1 MNQSSNH
8 VSSDGETPQSVDRS
22 LLEFLKP
29 KSEERY
35 SKLEAYCD
43 LLSRASAGTYATPE
57 AEGALQLLPGQFVA
71 TISELSR
78 QWKWQRATVRQFITG
93 LANLGHIS
101 TQPYSKSFIFSVN
114 LSQRLSLF
122 VETPDDILDFC
133 AMQFVRYLKGRTKAN
148 DVAESYNRYYTLKM
162 SMAQKEGNG
171 GIPARHVIHEQA
183 VIFDG
188 LAISM
193 LHVLDAHRQM
203 SEELSDSVSL
213 LFGKDHVWDWHK
225 VIAVLGIMA
234 AALRKNSKPSYMAN
248 ATSEYSKGE
257 VILMD
262 CIFEHY
268 SAGVG
273 STYYDN
279 PPRRSTREDVSQ
291 RRETLSPTPSVS
303 SSAENNIE

>member
-193 LHVLDAHRQM
+193 LHVLDAHRQIP
-203 SEELSDSVSL
+203 EELSDSVSL

-279 PPRRSTREDVSQ
+279 PPRPSTREDVSQ
-291 RRETLSPTPSVS
+291 RREPLSPTPSVS

>member
-1 MNQSSNH
+1 
-8 VSSDGETPQSVDRS
+8 
-22 LLEFLKP
+22 
-29 KSEERY
+29 
-35 SKLEAYCD
+35 
-43 LLSRASAGTYATPE
+43 
-57 AEGALQLLPGQFVA
+57 
-71 TISELSR
+71 
-78 QWKWQRATVRQFITG
+78 
-93 LANLGHIS
+93 
-101 TQPYSKSFIFSVN
+101 
-114 LSQRLSLF
+114 
-122 VETPDDILDFC
+122 
-133 AMQFVRYLKGRTKAN
+133 MQFVRYLKGRTKAN

-171 GIPARHVIHEQA
+171 GIPARHVLHEQA

-203 SEELSDSVSL
+203 PEELSDSVSL

-248 ATSEYSKGE
+248 ATLEYSKGE

-291 RRETLSPTPSVS
+291 RRVPLSPTPSVS

>member
-148 DVAESYNRYYTLKM
+148 DVAESYNRYCTLKM

-171 GIPARHVIHEQA
+171 GIPARHVLHEQA

-248 ATSEYSKGE
+248 ATLEYSKGE

-268 SAGVG
+268 SACVG

>member
-148 DVAESYNRYYTLKM
+148 DVAESYNRYCTLKM

-171 GIPARHVIHEQA
+171 GIPARHVLHEQA

-203 SEELSDSVSL
+203 PEELSDSVSL

-248 ATSEYSKGE
+248 ATLEYSKGE

-268 SAGVG
+268 SACVG

-291 RRETLSPTPSVS
+291 RTETLSPTPSVS

>member
-57 AEGALQLLPGQFVA
+57 ADGALQLLPGQFVA

-162 SMAQKEGNG
+162 NMAQKEGNG
-171 GIPARHVIHEQA
+171 GIPARHVLNEQA

-203 SEELSDSVSL
+203 PEELSDSVSL

-234 AALRKNSKPSYMAN
+234 TALRKNSKPSYMAN

-279 PPRRSTREDVSQ
+279 PPRPSTREDVSQ
-291 RRETLSPTPSVS
+291 RRESLSPTASVS

>member
-162 SMAQKEGNG
+162 SMAQKEENG
-171 GIPARHVIHEQA
+171 GIPARHVLHEQA

-203 SEELSDSVSL
+203 PEELSDSVSL

-248 ATSEYSKGE
+248 ATLEYSKGE

-291 RRETLSPTPSVS
+291 RREPLSPTPSVS

>member
-29 KSEERY
+29 KSEKRY

-101 TQPYSKSFIFSVN
+101 TQLYSKSFIFSVN

-133 AMQFVRYLKGRTKAN
+133 AMQLVRYLKGRTKAN

-171 GIPARHVIHEQA
+171 GIPTRHVIHEQA

-188 LAISM
+188 LVISM

-203 SEELSDSVSL
+203 PEELSDSVSL

-291 RRETLSPTPSVS
+291 RREPLSPTPSVS

>member
-71 TISELSR
+71 TISELAR

-162 SMAQKEGNG
+162 SIAQKEGNG
-171 GIPARHVIHEQA
+171 GIPARHVLHEQA

-203 SEELSDSVSL
+203 PEELSDSVSL

-234 AALRKNSKPSYMAN
+234 AALLKNSKPSYMAN
-248 ATSEYSKGE
+248 ATLEYSKGE

>member
-171 GIPARHVIHEQA
+171 GIPARHVLHEQA

-248 ATSEYSKGE
+248 ATLEYSKGE

-291 RRETLSPTPSVS
+291 RREPLSPTPSVS
-303 SSAENNIE
+303 SSAENYIE

>member
-162 SMAQKEGNG
+162 SIAQKEENG
-171 GIPARHVIHEQA
+171 GIPARHVLHEQA

-203 SEELSDSVSL
+203 PEELSDSVSL

-248 ATSEYSKGE
+248 ATLEYSKGE

-279 PPRRSTREDVSQ
+279 PPRRSTRGDVSQ
-291 RRETLSPTPSVS
+291 RREPLSPTPSVS

>member
-162 SMAQKEGNG
+162 SMALKEGNG
-171 GIPARHVIHEQA
+171 GIPARHVLHEQA

-203 SEELSDSVSL
+203 PEELFDSVSL

-248 ATSEYSKGE
+248 ATLEYSKGE

-279 PPRRSTREDVSQ
+279 PPRRSIREDVSQ

>member
-1 MNQSSNH
+1 MNQSSKH

-148 DVAESYNRYYTLKM
+148 DVAESYNRYCTLKM

-171 GIPARHVIHEQA
+171 GIPARHVLHEQA

-248 ATSEYSKGE
+248 ATLEYSKGE

-268 SAGVG
+268 SACVG

-291 RRETLSPTPSVS
+291 RTETLSPTPSVS

>member
-162 SMAQKEGNG
+162 SMAQIEGNG

-234 AALRKNSKPSYMAN
+234 VALRKNSKPSYMAN

-279 PPRRSTREDVSQ
+279 PPRPSTREDVSQ
-291 RRETLSPTPSVS
+291 RREPLSPTPSVS
-303 SSAENNIE
+303 SSSENNIE

>member
-8 VSSDGETPQSVDRS
+8 FSSDGETPQSVDRS

-57 AEGALQLLPGQFVA
+57 ADGALQLLPGQFVA

-171 GIPARHVIHEQA
+171 GIPARHVLHEQA

-203 SEELSDSVSL
+203 PEELSDSVSL

-248 ATSEYSKGE
+248 ATLEYSKGE

-291 RRETLSPTPSVS
+291 RREPLSPTPSVS

>member
-8 VSSDGETPQSVDRS
+8 VSSEGETPQSVDRS

-148 DVAESYNRYYTLKM
+148 DVAASYNRYYTLKM

-248 ATSEYSKGE
+248 ATLEYSKGE

-291 RRETLSPTPSVS
+291 RREPLSPTPSVS
-303 SSAENNIE
+303 FSAENNIE

>member
-162 SMAQKEGNG
+162 SIAQKEENG
-171 GIPARHVIHEQA
+171 GIPARHVLHEQA

-203 SEELSDSVSL
+203 PEELSDSVSL

-248 ATSEYSKGE
+248 ATLEYSKGE

-291 RRETLSPTPSVS
+291 RREPLSPTPSVS

>member
-57 AEGALQLLPGQFVA
+57 ADGALQLLPGQFVA

-171 GIPARHVIHEQA
+171 GIPARHVLHEQA

-203 SEELSDSVSL
+203 PEELSDSVSL

-248 ATSEYSKGE
+248 ATLEYSKGE

>member
-29 KSEERY
+29 KSEERH

-162 SMAQKEGNG
+162 SMAQKEENG
-171 GIPARHVIHEQA
+171 GIPARHVLHEQA

-203 SEELSDSVSL
+203 PEELSDSVSL

-248 ATSEYSKGE
+248 ATLEYSKGE

-291 RRETLSPTPSVS
+291 RREPLNPTPSVS

>member
-71 TISELSR
+71 TISELAR

-171 GIPARHVIHEQA
+171 GMPARHVLHEQA

-193 LHVLDAHRQM
+193 LHVLDAHRKM
-203 SEELSDSVSL
+203 PEELSDSVSL

-234 AALRKNSKPSYMAN
+234 TALRKNSKPSYMAN
-248 ATSEYSKGE
+248 ATLEYSKGE

-291 RRETLSPTPSVS
+291 RREPLSPTPSVS

>member
-133 AMQFVRYLKGRTKAN
+133 AMQFVRYLKGRTRAN

-162 SMAQKEGNG
+162 SMAQKEGND

-248 ATSEYSKGE
+248 ATLEYSKGE

>member
-162 SMAQKEGNG
+162 SMAQKEGNC
-171 GIPARHVIHEQA
+171 GIPARHVLHEQA

-203 SEELSDSVSL
+203 PEELSDSVSL

-279 PPRRSTREDVSQ
+279 PPRPSTREDVSQ
-291 RRETLSPTPSVS
+291 RRESLSPTASVS

>member
-57 AEGALQLLPGQFVA
+57 ADGALQLLPGQFVA

-133 AMQFVRYLKGRTKAN
+133 ALQFVRYLKGRTKAN

-171 GIPARHVIHEQA
+171 GIPARHVLHEQA

-203 SEELSDSVSL
+203 PEELSDSVSL

-234 AALRKNSKPSYMAN
+234 AALRKNSKPSYLAN

-303 SSAENNIE
+303 SSSENNIE

>member
-148 DVAESYNRYYTLKM
+148 DVAESYNRYCPLKM

-171 GIPARHVIHEQA
+171 GIPARHVLHEQA

-248 ATSEYSKGE
+248 ATLEYSKGE

-268 SAGVG
+268 SACVG

-291 RRETLSPTPSVS
+291 RTETLSPTPSVS